1 MFVDG
6 TLVGSV
12 QAAADLL
19 GIDRTTLWHLVK
31 RGEREYKGHTHPPSA
46 HHPPPEGRRAPPGG
60 RPFG

>member
-19 GIDRTTLWHLVK
+19 GIDRTTLWRLVK
-31 RGEREYKGHTHPPSA
+31 LGQREYRGHTFHYYDEHSSPVV
-46 HHPPPEGRRAPPGG
+46 RRCPHCG
-60 RPFG
+60 RPIW